1 MSLFFLV
8 SHKFLFRT
16 STILYLHSIQEKF
29 HCCYHSENEAEYKT
43 NLETYPIN
51 DSIFTFELL
60 YRYTR
65 CSVAKRAYSTTQL
78 GVSLKARGRECV
90 KLATRRYKVSKLTS
104 SDNVAGIL
112 PEKSLLLRSRA
123 TRNFS
128 LPISSGMVPPILLLL
143 IYKDGGILP
152 RSSYCRTAEVSDIE
166 NRGNC
171 CCCRGR
177 GKTTIALRLCREGSL
192 RLGCWCPN

>member
-1 MSLFFLV
+1 MKLNI
-8 SHKFLFRT
+8 KPT
-16 STILYLHSIQEKF
+16 SK
-29 HCCYHSENEAEYKT
+29 
-43 NLETYPIN
+43 P
-51 DSIFTFELL
+51 
-60 YRYTR
+60 
-65 CSVAKRAYSTTQL
+65 TQL
-78 GVSLKARGRECV
+78 MTPFSPSSSCIGTLVVLLRRGHILPHSWGFPSKLEAGNVSNWPPDGIFPCRSL
-90 KLATRRYKVSKLTS
+90 YKVSKLTS